1 MHKILL
7 TEMNRKSRIIEM
19 WKGTGLWEKCSEAR
33 RNKLLATIQKMIEA
47 TGGGTEEYA
56 EYVMWLA
63 RIIKRGLLSV
73 AGKQGLKRIQAD
85 VYEGRHTTGQAI
97 MRAQNDYYAFVGDR
111 TIAFFQMLKTIK
123 EAAEECKI
131 DPKFI
136 EVMDIRKGKQQFNAD
151 GTPKV
156 KRIEFKPMEELL
168 KVKVTRTS
176 AAGRQIDRPV
186 VLDRAEPAAGSVYDD
201 INKVLAPLG
210 DASRLPKGEKLM
222 TFEDGTYWTFVD
234 QITCKVEG
242 RLGGHCGNA
251 DPDAGD
257 SIISLRKP
265 NGVGM
270 GVPAATFIYNK
281 NRNDLSEM
289 KANHN
294 LKPNDAEHKY
304 IVELLSKSKFTVS
317 DININIKYLKGAR
330 ALPHMDFSLNDLS
343 EQMFKQ
349 LCQENPTLIKT
360 QIQNAEKVNIQQKL
374 DKEHIK
380 WFNETNNPNTN
391 NQNETNSTIKYM
403 QD

>member
-7 TEMNRKSRIIEM
+7 TEMNRKSRIVEM

-33 RNKLLATIQKMIEA
+33 RSKLLATIQKMIEA

-73 AGKQGLKRIQAD
+73 AGTQGPKRIQAD
-85 VYEGRHTTGQAI
+85 VYEGGHTTGQAI
-97 MRAQNDYYAFVGDR
+97 MRAQNDYNAFVGDR

-123 EAAEECKI
+123 EAAEECKNN
-131 DPKFI
+131 PKFI

-176 AAGRQIDRPV
+176 AAGRQIDRPAI
-186 VLDRAEPAAGSVYDD
+186 LDRAEPAAGSVYDD

-234 QITCKVEG
+234 QITCRVEG
-242 RLGGHCGNA
+242 SLGGHCGNA

-294 LKPNDAEHKY
+294 LKPNAEHKY
-304 IVELLSKSKFTVS
+304 IVELLSKPKFTVN
-317 DININIKYLKGAR
+317 DTNINIKYLKGAR

-349 LCQENPTLIKT
+349 LCQKNPTLIKT
-360 QIQNAEKVNIQQKL
+360 QIQNAEKVTIEQKL